1 MIEQLLHAP
10 GFWLAATL
18 GIYLGATRVFLASHR
33 FALFNPVLL
42 TVTLLAAL
50 LWLTGTSYSQYRGG
64 VHLVGFLLGPAT
76 VALAVPLY
84 QSRRLLRRTWLP
96 LAGGL
101 VAGSLVTVVSVV
113 AIGHWFGLSR
123 PVLLALAPKAV
134 TTPIALGI
142 TAKLGGATSLV
153 AVFTVVTGIAGATT
167 GLALLRLM
175 RVGDEET
182 AGFAMGLAGSGIGT
196 ARAFEESERMGAFG
210 GLAVGLNG
218 LFTAVALPLLVHWHL
233 LPLH

>member
-10 GFWLAATL
+10 AFWLAATL
-18 GIYLGATRVFLASHR
+18 GIYLGATRLFLASRR
-33 FALFNPVLL
+33 FALLNPVLL
-42 TVTLLAAL
+42 TVTLLAIL
-50 LWLTGTSYSQYRGG
+50 LWLTGTPYARYESGA
-64 VHLVGFLLGPAT
+64 HLVGFLLGPAT
-76 VALAVPLY
+76 VALAIPLY
-84 QSRRLLRRTWLP
+84 QSRDLLRRTWLP

-101 VAGSLVTVVSVV
+101 VAGSLVTVLSVV
-113 AIGHWFGLSR
+113 AIGHWLGLSR

-153 AVFTVVTGIAGATT
+153 AVFTVVTGVTGATI
-167 GLALLRLM
+167 GLAMLRLI
-175 RVGDEET
+175 RVHDDET
-182 AGFAMGLAGSGIGT
+182 AGFAMGLSGSGIGT

-218 LFTAVALPLLVHWHL
+218 LFTAVVLPLLMHWHL
-233 LPLH
+233 LPLR